1 MPEIKQIDWSK
12 FDKVTKEKSFH
23 NKTDGDIYWRFKKTT
38 APKQTTNKNSK
49 VRVIKSKKVKR
60 SRQEK
65 LAIRDYYNTID
76 KIRATIKED

>member
-12 FDKVTKEKSFH
+12 FS
-23 NKTDGDIYWRFKKTT
+23 NI
-38 APKQTTNKNSK
+38 SK
-49 VRVIKSKKVKR
+49 VKVIKSKKVKR